1 MCTLGARG
9 AVARS
14 RGSGRCVRAA
24 APPVAAIADTVGA
37 GDHFCG
43 AFLAAHL
50 LKASLKQ
57 CLEVRA
63 PLAWQRKACAQLLP

>member
-1 MCTLGARG
+1 
-9 AVARS
+9 
-14 RGSGRCVRAA
+14 
-24 APPVAAIADTVGA
+24 VGA